1 MIVEPE
7 CVNVEWARK
16 GEGIYYGDGSA
27 DLAKSVAIAAAS
39 CKSAEGRARAV
50 HEVLRQASKWTGQS
64 PDIETFVR
72 PEHGGWRV
80 SWESGPFSWATV
92 ASEALCQVGVFA
104 EPYYNFDL
112 CFYPED

>member
-7 CVNVEWARK
+7 NVNVEWARK

-27 DLAKSVAIAAAS
+27 DLARAVAIAAS
-39 CKSAEGRARAV
+39 SHGGAEERAMAV
-50 HEVLRQASKWTGQS
+50 HEVLRQASQESGQN
-64 PDIETFVR
+64 PDIETFIR
-72 PEHGGWRV
+72 PERGQIRV

-92 ASEALCQVGVFA
+92 ASEALCQVGIFA